1 MESKSQNNS
10 TYNSF
15 LMRLEV
21 IFLVKKQTELE
32 KSSMKRKMTI
42 IF

>member
-1 MESKSQNNS
+1 MESTTINNAIR
-10 TYNSF
+10 
-15 LMRLEV
+15 LMSLEV

-32 KSSMKRKMTI
+32 KNSIQKKLHI